1 MTNIAPA
8 VHLLW
13 GNTTSLCPT
22 FGLQSQIATLV
33 PKDSALGFVQAW
45 IKSARQ
51 KTFIPAEKTMM
62 STQPSTSLPEEHT
75 DDQPESERPL
85 TVTSQEVLQG
95 RRELWIE
102 HEGQIYRLRVTSRGK
117 LYLTK

>member
-1 MTNIAPA
+1 
-8 VHLLW
+8 
-13 GNTTSLCPT
+13 
-22 FGLQSQIATLV
+22 
-33 PKDSALGFVQAW
+33 
-45 IKSARQ
+45 
-51 KTFIPAEKTMM
+51 MM
-62 STQPSTSLPEEHT
+62 STQPSMPFPEEA
-75 DDQPESERPL
+75 DEQSDSERPL